1 MLSVMRE
8 RRKRPSVAEVRSP
21 TLRRRELGALL
32 RSLRLERGLT
42 VEQVAE
48 QLLCSPSK
56 VSRMETG
63 HRGAALRDI
72 RDLCDLY
79 GVSNPAQRE
88 RMTRLAAEGKQQGWW
103 QPYELEFATYVGLE
117 AAATSL
123 SYFQSSIVPGLLQTP
138 EYARAMH
145 EADLAE
151 EYTPE
156 RIEEHVEVR
165 MRRQNLLTREDPPL
179 QLSVVLDEAVLHRAV
194 GGPAVMGAQLDRLI
208 EAAKLPNVTIQ
219 VIPYATGAHPAM
231 DSMFD
236 ILDFGN
242 TAPNVV
248 YVEGL
253 MGFIYVERPEDIN
266 RYRKVFEHLRTV
278 ALTPQESAELMAK
291 ARAQYK
297 GATA

>member
-1 MLSVMRE
+1 
-8 RRKRPSVAEVRSP
+8 VAEVRSP

-48 QLLCSPSK
+48 RLLCSSSK

-63 HRGAALRDI
+63 HRGATPRDI

-79 GVSNPAQRE
+79 GVSDPAQRE
-88 RMTRLAAEGKQQGWW
+88 RMARLAAEGKQQGWW
-103 QPYELEFATYVGLE
+103 QPYDLDFATYVGLE
-117 AAATSL
+117 AAAVSL
-123 SYFQSSIVPGLLQTP
+123 SYFQSIIVPGLLQTP

-145 EADLAE
+145 EADLA

-165 MRRQNLLTREDPPL
+165 MRRQNLLTREDPSL
-179 QLSVVLDEAVLHRAV
+179 ELSVVLDEAVLHRAV

-219 VIPYATGAHPAM
+219 TISYGAGAHPAM

-253 MGFIYVERPEDIN
+253 MGFIYVERPEDID
-266 RYRKVFEHLRTV
+266 RYRRVFEHLRTV
-278 ALTPQESAELMAK
+278 ALTPEESVQLMAK
-291 ARAQYK
+291 VRAQYK
-297 GATA
+297 GATLAARRDTVGL